1 MQSAAIR
8 GNQHATSGNQR
19 PSGGHQEVIRRSS
32 EGIRRTCSS
41 FNHRIRVAIRGTQ
54 RTHLLELL
62 ALASLLSLLLLFE
75 FRALLSLL
83 LIVLPLTLRVGFLEL
98 RQPLRIDE
106 LLWGN
111 VGRNQPPSVGNG
123 RHQPPSGR

>member
-8 GNQHATSGNQR
+8 GNQ
-19 PSGGHQEVIRRSS
+19 EVIRRSS
-32 EGIRRTCSS
+32 GGHQEGIRG
-41 FNHRIRVAIRGTQ
+41 HQ
-54 RTHLLELL
+54 THLLELL

-75 FRALLSLL
+75 FGALLSLL

-98 RQPLRIDE
+98 SQPLRVDE